1 MYKTRAYQ
9 LVKQAASRRL
19 DSPAPCLG
27 ITQKLVN
34 TNACAGVARDTWSS
48 GKEPEGAEKPRCFHM
63 AQTKKH
69 TATSFSLSF

>member
-34 TNACAGVARDTWSS
+34 TNACAGVARDT
-48 GKEPEGAEKPRCFHM
+48 
-63 AQTKKH
+63 
-69 TATSFSLSF
+69 